1 MRRIQWIVSFIF
13 VLFLFGVTLNQM
25 SRKSISNE
33 SNVETSATSK
43 VQVVSNWNYSPMD
56 LALENLDA
64 YPEEEIVYK
73 NHIYVILVN
82 PKDTSNTITLL
93 SDKEDA
99 SYDKAIHH
107 ISKYLQRQ
115 GKMVHIKKCSKIMM
129 LSIGHTGNFQYFL
142 LSEVKVK

>member
-1 MRRIQWIVSFIF
+1 MRRIQWIGSFIF

-64 YPEEEIVYK
+64 YSEEEIVYK
-73 NHIYVILVN
+73 NHIYVVLVN

-93 SDKEDA
+93 SDKEDT
-99 SYDKAIHH
+99 SYDKSIHH
-107 ISKYLQRQ
+107 ISKYFQRQ
-115 GKMVHIKKCSKIMM
+115 GKMVHIKKCSKTMM